1 MKPLVFSNAAL
12 GISRSMIKDR
22 LALGVRAIRGESA
35 EVDDPLDD
43 WLGDEAELDWFPEAT
58 VTTDR
63 RVPAEDGYRVP
74 LSEPDRIIRRRRTV
88 ALASLLIVG
97 VVAVVVAI
105 LAFGGSGGSGT
116 AVTAPVTAPVTVNT
130 PATTPAT
137 PPATT
142 TPPAGAQTPASLAI
156 VLRAAGTMRTGDTGS
171 AIKKLQQAL
180 GALGFD
186 PGKADGLFGPLTKQA
201 VVAFQQ
207 ANGLATD
214 GIVGTKT
221 AGKINSG
228 LARQR
233 TG

>member
-1 MKPLVFSNAAL
+1 
-12 GISRSMIKDR
+12 MIKDR
-22 LALGVRAIRGESA
+22 LALGVRAFRGESS

-43 WLGDEAELDWFPEAT
+43 WLGDEAELDWFSEST
-58 VTTDR
+58 VTTGQR
-63 RVPAEDGYRVP
+63 RAAEDGYRAP
-74 LSEPDRIIRRRRTV
+74 ASEPDRIIRRRRVV
-88 ALASLLIVG
+88 ALAGLLAVG
-97 VVAVVVAI
+97 VIAVVVALI
-105 LAFGGSGGSGT
+105 AFGGSGGSGT
-116 AVTAPVTAPVTVNT
+116 ANTASVTATTPVTT
-130 PATTPAT
+130 PATT
-137 PPATT
+137 PATT

-156 VLRAAGTMRTGDTGS
+156 VLPAAGTMRNGDTGS
-171 AIKKLQQAL
+171 AVKKLQQAL
-180 GALGFD
+180 SALGFD